1 MEILSLSNYAYNP
14 HAIPPLITGLAI
26 LLLGI
31 FVLYK
36 NIKDLKHIVFFIFT
50 VSIAIWQIS
59 SFFYHSAVSND
70 IAYWWGRYIL
80 FFGLS
85 FIHIHPYYFSV
96 LMFNLK
102 NQRKFVILGYI
113 IGAIFCIMQV
123 STGYVFSDMKRVYW
137 GYAGVLGPLGAYY
150 LIFFYTYATALL
162 LNFYLGYRRAVTDAE
177 RLKLKY
183 LFVGILVATIGSI
196 DFIAMSGYE
205 LYQFGYLFVDALAV
219 IMAYTIVRHRLL
231 DIETVGHKTLLWLT
245 ILVSI
250 IVSIFILIVMLRS
263 WVETFSNIQQTIF
276 YTIIFFI
283 LLSAFNRLKP
293 RIDHFLQRRKY
304 KAEAVFIKFIKDI
317 SLIKGVEELADKII
331 NTLADVFYADT
342 SIILFDEDY
351 KKCMLIKGISNSI
364 IKDKVYLPDAVLLKW
379 LRDYD
384 DVIEAEQI
392 QIDPAYADI
401 KDKAMIYFESLNAKI
416 CIPLVFYGRLL
427 GLLTLG
433 KKGSLRPF
441 TISDIKLLSMFRIEA
456 AVALSN
462 SLSYTDLQ
470 MLKGELENKVRERT
484 DELAKAYIE
493 LKKEHEK
500 TKEVAR
506 LKSLFIA
513 NVSHE
518 LRTPLSSII
527 GFSELLG
534 NKDFG
539 ELTEKQDKYLNTIQ
553 KSSKHL
559 LHLINNVLDLSK
571 IDAGKMPVTVSEF
584 SISDLLR
591 DAVEEFLPIVSKKEI
606 KLITEFKDKLPEI
619 AADSVKL
626 KEVIDNLLSNAVKF
640 TPMAGTVKVKARLI
654 QPSAFRSKASKQND
668 FNPPSDIHYKDDL
681 NYIYVSV
688 EDSGIGIK
696 KEDVDRIFDAFEQVD
711 SSYTKQYQG
720 TGLGLAIVK
729 RYVELHKGRIWVESE
744 LGKGSRFSFIIP
756 ERIISDIALKK
767 TTFDLYK
774 MLHGIIYMMS
784 SETEAKKVK
793 IDFRCEW
800 SFGYKI
806 TADKELLRG
815 ILINIINNAVRFSPM
830 DGSVIVEL
838 KSIGRRY
845 IISIGNQGD
854 NKYGGMA
861 YSFFVPKSDY
871 DISPKICVGL
881 SDAKTIIEAH
891 GGAISVKNDTEDKI
905 TWLEISIPE

>member
-26 LLLGI
+26 LLLGV
-31 FVLYK
+31 FVLSK

-70 IAYWWGRYIL
+70 IAYWWGKYIL
-80 FFGLS
+80 FVGLS

-113 IGAIFCIMQV
+113 IGAIFCILQV
-123 STGYVFSDMKRVYW
+123 SKGYVFSDMKRVYW
-137 GYAGVLGPLGAYY
+137 GYAGVLGPLGPYY
-150 LIFFYTYATALL
+150 LIFFYIYAAALL
-162 LNFYLGYRRAVTDAE
+162 VNFYLGYRRAVTDAE

-231 DIETVGHKTLLWLT
+231 DIETVAHKTLLWLT
-245 ILVSI
+245 STGAIVVLIGILV
-250 IVSIFILIVMLRS
+250 VVVRGWL
-263 WVETFSNIQQTIF
+263 ETLTNFQQIIF
-276 YTIIFFI
+276 YSVIFFI
-283 LLSAFNRLKP
+283 LVPVYNWLKP
-293 RIDHFLQRRKY
+293 KIDHFLQRRKY
-304 KAEAVFIKFIKDI
+304 SAEAVFIKFIKDI
-317 SLIKGVEELADKII
+317 ALIKGIEELADKII
-331 NTLADVFYADT
+331 NTLANVFYADT

-351 KKCMLIKGISNSI
+351 KKCTLIKGIGNAI
-364 IKDKVYLPDAVLLKW
+364 VKDKDCLTDAALLKW

-384 DVIEAEQI
+384 DVIEVEQI
-392 QIDPAYADI
+392 QIDPEYADI
-401 KDKAMIYFESLNAKI
+401 KDKAMIYFESLDAKI

-433 KKGSLRPF
+433 KKGSLNPF

-470 MLKGELENKVRERT
+470 MLKGRLEDKVRKRT
-484 DELAKAYIE
+484 DELTKAYIE

-500 TKEVAR
+500 VKEVAQ

-513 NVSHE
+513 NISHE

-539 ELTEKQDKYLNTIQ
+539 GLTDKQDKYLNTIQ

-559 LHLINNVLDLSK
+559 LHMINNVLDLSK
-571 IDAGKMPVTVSEF
+571 IDAGKMPLTVSEF

-591 DAVEEFLPIVSKKEI
+591 DSVEGFFPIISRKEI
-606 KLITEFKDKLPEI
+606 KLLTEIEDKLPEI
-619 AADSVKL
+619 TADSVKL

-640 TPMAGTVKVKARLI
+640 TPMGGAVKINARLI
-654 QPSAFRSKASKQND
+654 QPSALRSKASKENN
-668 FNPPSDIHYKDDL
+668 FTPPSDINYKDDL

-696 KEDVDRIFDAFEQVD
+696 KEDIGRIFDVFEQVD

-729 RYVELHKGRIWVESE
+729 RYIELHNGRIWVESE

-756 ERIISDIALKK
+756 ERIIADIALKK
-767 TTFDLYK
+767 TSFDLYK
-774 MLHGIIYMMS
+774 MMHGIIYMMT
-784 SETEAKKVK
+784 SETEAKNVK
-793 IDFRCEW
+793 IDFKCEW
-800 SFGYKI
+800 SFGYMIK
-806 TADKELLRG
+806 ADKELLRG
-815 ILINIINNAVRFSPM
+815 ILINIINNAVRYSPM

-838 KSIGRRY
+838 KSMDSRY
-845 IISIGNQGD
+845 IISIGNKWD
-854 NKYGGMA
+854 TKYAGIT
-861 YSFFVPKSDY
+861 YSFFVPKGDY

-891 GGAISVKNDTEDKI
+891 RGAISVKNDEEDKI
-905 TWLEISIPE
+905 TWLEISLPE

>member
-1 MEILSLSNYAYNP
+1 M
-14 HAIPPLITGLAI
+14 
-26 LLLGI
+26 
-31 FVLYK
+31 
-36 NIKDLKHIVFFIFT
+36 
-50 VSIAIWQIS
+50 
-59 SFFYHSAVSND
+59 
-70 IAYWWGRYIL
+70 
-80 FFGLS
+80 
-85 FIHIHPYYFSV
+85 
-96 LMFNLK
+96 
-102 NQRKFVILGYI
+102 
-113 IGAIFCIMQV
+113 
-123 STGYVFSDMKRVYW
+123 
-137 GYAGVLGPLGAYY
+137 
-150 LIFFYTYATALL
+150 
-162 LNFYLGYRRAVTDAE
+162 
-177 RLKLKY
+177 
-183 LFVGILVATIGSI
+183 
-196 DFIAMSGYE
+196 
-205 LYQFGYLFVDALAV
+205 
-219 IMAYTIVRHRLL
+219 
-231 DIETVGHKTLLWLT
+231 
-245 ILVSI
+245 
-250 IVSIFILIVMLRS
+250 
-263 WVETFSNIQQTIF
+263 
-276 YTIIFFI
+276 
-283 LLSAFNRLKP
+283 
-293 RIDHFLQRRKY
+293 
-304 KAEAVFIKFIKDI
+304 
-317 SLIKGVEELADKII
+317 
-331 NTLADVFYADT
+331 
-342 SIILFDEDY
+342 
-351 KKCMLIKGISNSI
+351 
-364 IKDKVYLPDAVLLKW
+364 
-379 LRDYD
+379 
-384 DVIEAEQI
+384 
-392 QIDPAYADI
+392 
-401 KDKAMIYFESLNAKI
+401 
-416 CIPLVFYGRLL
+416 LVFYGRLL
-427 GLLTLG
+427 GFIILG
-433 KKGSLRPF
+433 KKGSLSPF

-539 ELTEKQDKYLNTIQ
+539 ELTDKQDKYLNTIQ

-571 IDAGKMPVTVSEF
+571 VDAGKMPVTVSEF

-640 TPMAGTVKVKARLI
+640 TPMAGTIKVKARLI
-654 QPSAFRSKASKQND
+654 QPSALRTTASKQND
-668 FNPPSDIHYKDDL
+668 FNPPPDINYKDDL

-696 KEDVDRIFDAFEQVD
+696 KEDIDRIFDAFEQVD
-711 SSYTKQYQG
+711 NSYTKQYQG

-729 RYVELHKGRIWVESE
+729 KYIELHKGRIWVESE
-744 LGKGSRFSFIIP
+744 LGNGSRFSFIIP

-767 TTFDLYK
+767 TSFDLYK

-815 ILINIINNAVRFSPM
+815 ILINIINNAVRYSPM
-830 DGSVIVEL
+830 DGNVIVEL

-845 IISIGNQGD
+845 IISIGNKCD
-854 NKYGGMA
+854 NEFGGMA
-861 YSFFVPKSDY
+861 YSFFVPKGDY

-891 GGAISVKNDTEDKI
+891 GGSISVKNDTEDKI

>member
-1 MEILSLSNYAYNP
+1 MEILSLSNYVYNP

-31 FVLYK
+31 FVLSK
-36 NIKDLKHIVFFIFT
+36 NIRDLKHIVFFIFT
-50 VSIAIWQIS
+50 VNIAIWQIS
-59 SFFYHSAVSND
+59 SFFFHSAVSND

-80 FFGLS
+80 FLGLS

-96 LMFNLK
+96 LIFNLK

-137 GYAGVLGPLGAYY
+137 GHSAVLGPLGAYY
-150 LIFFYTYATALL
+150 LIFFYIYATALL

-183 LFVGILVATIGSI
+183 LFMGLLVATTGSS

-205 LYQFGYLFVDALAV
+205 LYQFGYFFVDALAV

-231 DIETVGHKTLLWLT
+231 DIETVAHKTLLWLT
-245 ILVSI
+245 SSITI
-250 IVSIFILIVMLRS
+250 IVSIGLLAITLRV
-263 WVETFSNIQQTIF
+263 WLQTLTTLQQIIF
-276 YTIIFFI
+276 YSVMFFG
-283 LLSAFNRLKP
+283 LLSFYNWLQPKL
-293 RIDHFLQRRKY
+293 DHFFQRKKY
-304 KAEAVFIKFIKDI
+304 GAEAVFIRFIKDI
-317 SLIKGVEELADKII
+317 SLIKGVEDLADKII
-331 NTLADVFYADT
+331 NTLAEVFYADT
-342 SIILFDEDY
+342 FIILFDEDY
-351 KKCMLIKGISNSI
+351 KKCMLTKGIGSSI
-364 IKDKVYLPDAVLLKW
+364 IKNKNYLPDAVLLKW

-384 DVIEAEQI
+384 DVIEVEQI
-392 QIDPAYADI
+392 QIDPEHADI
-401 KDKAMIYFESLNAKI
+401 KDKAMIYFDSLNAKI

-427 GLLTLG
+427 GLIILG
-433 KKGSLRPF
+433 KKGSLSPF

-539 ELTEKQDKYLNTIQ
+539 ELTDKQDKYLNTIQ

-571 IDAGKMPVTVSEF
+571 VDAGKMPVTVSEF

-640 TPMAGTVKVKARLI
+640 TPMGGTVKVKARLI
-654 QPSAFRSKASKQND
+654 QPSALRSKASKEND
-668 FNPPSDIHYKDDL
+668 FNYKDDL

-696 KEDVDRIFDAFEQVD
+696 KEDIDRIFDAFEQVD
-711 SSYTKQYQG
+711 NSYTKQYQG

-729 RYVELHKGRIWVESE
+729 KYIELHKGRIWVESE
-744 LGKGSRFSFIIP
+744 LGNGSRFSFIIP

-767 TTFDLYK
+767 TSFDLYK

-815 ILINIINNAVRFSPM
+815 ILINIINNAVRYSPM

-845 IISIGNQGD
+845 IISIGNKGD
-854 NKYGGMA
+854 NEYGGMT
-861 YSFFVPKSDY
+861 YSFFTPKGDY

-891 GGAISVKNDTEDKI
+891 GGSISVKNDTEDKI